1 MTGRTQRKPICHGAG
16 VSDVC
21 SEAGRADG
29 GGLFT
34 EGRLSEKRR
43 RGQDTCKKWTE
54 IESDVS
60 EIGRQEE
67 RGIVGRDLVVGCNV
81 RQHNMTFLR
90 PLTVVAHL

>member
-1 MTGRTQRKPICHGAG
+1 MIGQTQRKLICHGAG

-34 EGRLSEKRR
+34 QGRLSEQR

-54 IESDVS
+54 IKRNKSDVS
-60 EIGRQEE
+60 EIGRQKE
-67 RGIVGRDLVVGCNV
+67 RGIVGRELVVGCNV
-81 RQHNMTFLR
+81 
-90 PLTVVAHL
+90 

>member
-34 EGRLSEKRR
+34 EGRLSEQRR

-54 IESDVS
+54 IKRNKSDVS
-60 EIGRQEE
+60 EIGRQKE

-81 RQHNMTFLR
+81 
-90 PLTVVAHL
+90 